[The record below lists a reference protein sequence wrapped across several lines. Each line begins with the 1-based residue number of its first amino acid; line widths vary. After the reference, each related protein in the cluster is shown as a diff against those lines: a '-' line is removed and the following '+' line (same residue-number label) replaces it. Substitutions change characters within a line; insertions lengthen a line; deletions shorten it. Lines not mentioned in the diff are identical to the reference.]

1 MYALVSADFPEVST
15 SQREEIYECL
25 KENGWIKIKNVGR
38 DITTCWYAGFKPNA
52 TYSGILKEI
61 ENDFKECSNQFCN
74 PRLVIQIGDNKPVE
88 INV

>member
-1 MYALVSADFPEVST
+1 MYALVSADFPGVST

-38 DITTCWYAGFKPNA
+38 DITTCWFAQFESYV
-52 TYSGILKEI
+52 TYRGILKAI
-61 ENDFKECSNQFCN
+61 ENDFGTCSYKYCR

-88 INV
+88 INL